1 MMFQLVNWQ
10 NSISFR
16 NQNKKFMS
24 QIILTAFTLIL
35 LTQICYSQ
43 DANALIRAKFNE
55 NIDHIDYVF
64 IPLISKWVYILERS
78 MENFIC

>member
-1 MMFQLVNWQ
+1 
-10 NSISFR
+10 
-16 NQNKKFMS
+16 MS

-64 IPLISKWVYILERS
+64 YSTDFEVGLYFGEINGKLYLLMIDLVTP
-78 MENFIC
+78 CDA